1 MLKTISLSVAA
12 ALLVA
17 LNPSPAQQDT
27 GVITG
32 AILDASG
39 APIANAVV
47 EVKNAGTGIVLR
59 VKASAEGSYT
69 TPPLRIGT
77 YSVTVEAPGFKRAIR
92 EALTLNVQDRLPV
105 SFTLEIGDVQQSV
118 EVTADVPLLQSGTS
132 SLGQVIETKKM
143 VDLPLNGR
151 NFIQL
156 ITLSTGAYVPQ
167 GTNSSY
173 QNTLVAINGNRIENN
188 NFLLDGINNNT
199 TDNNQPPVLPDP
211 DAIAEFKVLTNM
223 LPAEF
228 GRGLGGTVIVNMK
241 SGTNEFHGTVFEF
254 LRNQD
259 FDANPYFNS
268 GRSKVPFQ
276 QNQFGGSLGGP
287 VILPKLYN
295 GRNKTFFFG
304 DYQGTRIHQGL
315 TKVFTVPTAA
325 MQAGNFSGI
334 ATIYD
339 PESTIPSG
347 TSYIRTPFPNNQI
360 PAARFDPIMQKF
372 APYFPLPNTGGSQ
385 FAPNN
390 LVANPKLLDTTDQGD
405 TRLDHRFSDKDSIF
419 WRYSISDETRIAPM
433 NLPGVPLGGY
443 FNDLQLR
450 PQVFRGQ
457 HMAVAET
464 HVFSPRLVNEFRI
477 GYNRFFYT
485 ATSLSGGV
493 NLGTQYGIP
502 GIPSF
507 GSFTNGVPSI
517 GITGISSI
525 GEALLSHRGQNV
537 RQILDNVSY
546 STGAHSFKFGF
557 DHRRTEFNVR
567 QGSSSEGSFSYTGVY
582 TNDPLSRGGGQAF
595 ADFLVGYP
603 QTASIG
609 TPLDLGSRVH
619 NYSAF
624 AQDDWRATS
633 RLTLNLGVRYEFTT
647 PVCDVNN
654 RLANFDPAT
663 NSLVFAKSGGIE
675 NCSTVHPDYNNFA
688 PRVGIAYQVASKTVV
703 RTGYGMFYTLEDAGY
718 HVWSANPPFQI
729 GTTAQSDQITPAT
742 SPRPALGLPS
752 VNAGNLTGRFLNVS
766 ARPTDFPAAYSQ
778 QWNISVEHQ
787 FGSYLFEAA
796 YIGNKA
802 IKLLTA
808 VPFNNPPPGPGT
820 INTRRPYQGWGSITM
835 YGPYG
840 ASFYNGLQAKLEKR
854 LSAGVT
860 FLISYSYAKA
870 LDDSDSVQLS
880 TNGGGVQPQNPQ
892 NLKAE
897 WAPGYNDVRQ
907 RLVASYVYELPF
919 GTGKRWMPHP
929 SRALDAI
936 AGGWQLNGIWTA
948 QGGLPFTISS
958 PSDTSN
964 TGSPNIR
971 PNATGL
977 PTMLPSDQRSI
988 YQWINPA
995 AFVLPTGYV
1004 FGNVGRNT
1012 GVGPGLNNW
1021 DMSAFKNFRFTERP
1035 IVMQFRAEFF
1045 NSLNHPN
1052 FGLPGRTFNTATF
1065 GVISTTTTSNR
1076 DVQFAL
1082 KLIF

>member
-59 VKASAEGSYT
+59 VKAGAEGSYT

-118 EVTADVPLLQSGTS
+118 EVTADVPLLQSETS

-241 SGTNEFHGTVFEF
+241 SGTNGFHGTVFEF

-268 GRSKVPFQ
+268 GRPKVPFQ

-339 PESTIPSG
+339 PETTTPSG
-347 TSYIRTPFPNNQI
+347 TSYVRTPFPNNQI

-372 APYFPLPNTGGSQ
+372 APYFPLPNTGGPQ

-582 TNDPLSRGGGQAF
+582 TNDPTLARRRTGVCRFPAGLS
-595 ADFLVGYP
+595 ADR
-603 QTASIG
+603 QH
-609 TPLDLGSRVH
+609 RH
-619 NYSAF
+619 SA
-624 AQDDWRATS
+624 RS
-633 RLTLNLGVRYEFTT
+633 RLARAQLQRLRPG
-647 PVCDVNN
+647 
-654 RLANFDPAT
+654 RLARHFPPYAE
-663 NSLVFAKSGGIE
+663 SG
-675 NCSTVHPDYNNFA
+675 
-688 PRVGIAYQVASKTVV
+688 R
-703 RTGYGMFYTLEDAGY
+703 
-718 HVWSANPPFQI
+718 
-729 GTTAQSDQITPAT
+729 
-742 SPRPALGLPS
+742 
-752 VNAGNLTGRFLNVS
+752 
-766 ARPTDFPAAYSQ
+766 
-778 QWNISVEHQ
+778 
-787 FGSYLFEAA
+787 
-796 YIGNKA
+796 
-802 IKLLTA
+802 A
-808 VPFNNPPPGPGT
+808 V
-820 INTRRPYQGWGSITM
+820 
-835 YGPYG
+835 
-840 ASFYNGLQAKLEKR
+840 
-854 LSAGVT
+854 
-860 FLISYSYAKA
+860 
-870 LDDSDSVQLS
+870 
-880 TNGGGVQPQNPQ
+880 
-892 NLKAE
+892 
-897 WAPGYNDVRQ
+897 
-907 RLVASYVYELPF
+907 
-919 GTGKRWMPHP
+919 
-929 SRALDAI
+929 
-936 AGGWQLNGIWTA
+936 
-948 QGGLPFTISS
+948 
-958 PSDTSN
+958 
-964 TGSPNIR
+964 
-971 PNATGL
+971 
-977 PTMLPSDQRSI
+977 
-988 YQWINPA
+988 
-995 AFVLPTGYV
+995 
-1004 FGNVGRNT
+1004 
-1012 GVGPGLNNW
+1012 
-1021 DMSAFKNFRFTERP
+1021 
-1035 IVMQFRAEFF
+1035 
-1045 NSLNHPN
+1045 
-1052 FGLPGRTFNTATF
+1052 
-1065 GVISTTTTSNR
+1065 
-1076 DVQFAL
+1076 
-1082 KLIF
+1082 